1 MQKTY
6 TYNPRKYKI
15 HIVFLGYFMLAA
27 AVVLAVKWIMSPGV
41 NLYLLGLVAAVY
53 GTLNTFVFQAN
64 PRDVVIEDGSITFVS
79 FREYK
84 YAIDELVSFNIR
96 EFANAQFFIRLET
109 KNGKKARYWVQYYHF
124 SDREDLINELYHIEM
139 KVHPTNIK
147 FRGRERQFAY
157 RPGAAPEGWL
167 VKDDDED

>member
-1 MQKTY
+1 MQKIY
-6 TYNPRKYKI
+6 TYNPTKYKV
-15 HIVFLGYFMLAA
+15 HIIFLGYFMIAA
-27 AVVLAVKWIMSPGV
+27 ALVLGAKWLMAPGV
-41 NLYLLGLVAAVY
+41 NIYLLGLIAAVY
-53 GTLNTFVFQAN
+53 GSLNTFVFKAN
-64 PRDVVIEDGSITFVS
+64 PRDIIIDDEYINFVS
-79 FREYK
+79 FGEHK
-84 YAIDELVSFNIR
+84 YAIDEFTQFNIR

-109 KNGKKARYWVQYYHF
+109 KGGKKARYWVQYYHF
-124 SDREDLINELYHIEM
+124 SDREALIDELYHIEM